1 MDLLQVVPSTDKTRT
16 ANSVRAQK
24 VAPAN
29 IAILPLSNA
38 ERYKVVDHAATKD
51 PITRSAQASK
61 AKTRSHLRPHRRLR
75 TDKVRNTGVVQE
87 VQAPNASEC
96 LRDDVCQDAAPALC
110 VHWLELRRD
119 VPHLHDAVDPDE
131 NVGRLER
138 LAVPEEHPR
147 ADADVADG
155 VVGDELDD
163 LVELFLLRWVVGA
176 VFPELV
182 EPCELETSRVLVYGL

>member
-1 MDLLQVVPSTDKTRT
+1 
-16 ANSVRAQK
+16 
-24 VAPAN
+24 
-29 IAILPLSNA
+29 
-38 ERYKVVDHAATKD
+38 
-51 PITRSAQASK
+51 
-61 AKTRSHLRPHRRLR
+61 
-75 TDKVRNTGVVQE
+75 VQE